1 MQNNKELYNYLIRD
15 LNSSVSQFNTAINSM
30 MRINM
35 THAVYEQLVK
45 NNVIEQYKDY
55 YASFYNHNF
64 GITLLMTDYRM
75 LIDFLEK
82 EQKFIR
88 EKDLNFKIDD
98 NNINILKNDMNA
110 FIKYKKLTLSRKE
123 LIKKRNRLEKKLV
136 FKQIINIITL
146 NSIRGIRKSIKNLK
160 FLIDIA
166 DKQLESE
173 NK

>member
-1 MQNNKELYNYLIRD
+1 M
-15 LNSSVSQFNTAINSM
+15 
-30 MRINM
+30 
-35 THAVYEQLVK
+35 VYGV
-45 NNVIEQYKDY
+45 V
-55 YASFYNHNF
+55 
-64 GITLLMTDYRM
+64 
-75 LIDFLEK
+75 FLEK

>member
-1 MQNNKELYNYLIRD
+1 
-15 LNSSVSQFNTAINSM
+15 
-30 MRINM
+30 
-35 THAVYEQLVK
+35 
-45 NNVIEQYKDY
+45 
-55 YASFYNHNF
+55 
-64 GITLLMTDYRM
+64 MTDYRM

-136 FKQIINIITL
+136 FKQIISIITL